1 MTSKAVRNDD
11 TPVNGPE
18 LLGDS
23 WQQLDTYAQMLWDE
37 GEERGLIGPRELPRL
52 WSRHILNSMAINDY
66 IPQRAV
72 SIDIG
77 SGGGLPG
84 IVLATTRPDV
94 HVHLV
99 ESMERRV
106 TWLEE
111 VVHALD
117 LTNVTIHRTRIQ
129 DLHGEFQAQIVTAR
143 AVAALKKLVP
153 MAMPVLKSGGKLV
166 ALKGERAQLEID
178 DARSAFKKNKVATVD
193 LHVVEVPGT
202 DEATRVVVATKR

>member
-1 MTSKAVRNDD
+1 MRKDD
-11 TPVNGPE
+11 TPINGVE

-23 WQQLDTYAQMLWDE
+23 WEQLDAYAQMLWDE

-52 WSRHILNSMAINDY
+52 WSRHILNSMAINEY
-66 IPQRAV
+66 IPERAIT
-72 SIDIG
+72 IDIG

-111 VVHALD
+111 VSERLS
-117 LTNVTIHRTRIQ
+117 LKNVTIHRNRIQ
-129 DLHGEFQAQIVTAR
+129 DLHGEFQVQVVTAR
-143 AVAALKKLVP
+143 AVAALKKLIP
-153 MAMPVLKSGGKLV
+153 MAMPVLKSGGQLV
-166 ALKGERAQLEID
+166 ALKGERAEIEID
-178 DARSAFKKNKVATVD
+178 DARSTYKKNKVAFVD
-193 LHVVEVPGT
+193 LHMVTAPGT
-202 DEATRVVVATKR
+202 DEPTRVVVAGKK

>member
-1 MTSKAVRNDD
+1 MRNDD
-11 TPVNGPE
+11 TPSNGPE

-23 WQQLDTYAQMLWDE
+23 WEQLDTYAQMLWDE

-52 WSRHILNSMAINDY
+52 WSRHILNSMAIDEY

-72 SIDIG
+72 AMDIG

-106 TWLEE
+106 AWLEE
-111 VVHALD
+111 VSSALS
-117 LTNVTIHRTRIQ
+117 LNNVTIHRNRIQ
-129 DLHGEFQAQIVTAR
+129 DLHGEFQVQVVTAR

-153 MAMPVLKSGGKLV
+153 MALPVLKSGGRLV
-166 ALKGERAQLEID
+166 ALKGERAAIEIE
-178 DARSAFKKNKVATVD
+178 DARPTYKKNKVLSVD
-193 LHVVEVPGT
+193 LHVVEAPGT
-202 DEATRVVVATKR
+202 DEPTRVVVATKK

>member
-1 MTSKAVRNDD
+1 MRQDD
-11 TPVNGPE
+11 TPPNGLE
-18 LLGDS
+18 LFGNQ
-23 WQQLDTYAQMLWDE
+23 WTQLDTYADMLWNE

-52 WSRHILNSMAINDY
+52 WSRHLLNCMAINEY
-66 IPQRAV
+66 VPERAIT
-72 SIDIG
+72 IDIG

-111 VVHALD
+111 VRDRLE
-117 LTNVTIHRTRIQ
+117 LKNVTIHRARIQ
-129 DLHGEFQAQIVTAR
+129 ELHGEFQVQVVTAR
-143 AVAALKKLVP
+143 AVAALKKLLP
-153 MAMPVLKSGGKLV
+153 MAMPVLKSGGQLV
-166 ALKGERAQLEID
+166 ALKGERAAIEIEESQT
-178 DARSAFKKNKVATVD
+178 AIRKNKVAKVD

-202 DEATRVVVATKR
+202 DEATRVVVARKK